1 MFCFISMIPFTVL
14 AVMCFLI
21 NATYNI
27 SFFLVAGWLCIGC
40 IVLFFCASIIITL
53 FEITDQLERFEGVR
67 ESIQKELILREKR
80 GLLMEIFKENINHY
94 ITLEENIF
102 KSLIPE
108 KIEIFLTK
116 YPELKSSEVIKNLV
130 SKIETSQQTVFTEM
144 VERNKIIKKIWVT
157 KNSPWIFKKYIP
169 KYPED
174 IKDILTY
181 KPEAKKEIV
190 K

>member
-1 MFCFISMIPFTVL
+1 MIPFVVL
-14 AVMCFLI
+14 AVLGFLI
-21 NATYNI
+21 NAIYSI
-27 SFFLVAGWLCIGC
+27 SFFLIGGWLCIVC
-40 IVLFFCASIIITL
+40 IVFFFCASILITL

-80 GLLMEIFKENINHY
+80 DLLMKVFKENITHY
-94 ITLEENIF
+94 TNLEESIF
-102 KSLIPE
+102 KSLVPE
-108 KIEIFLTK
+108 KIEIFLAK
-116 YPELKSSEVIKNLV
+116 YPELKSSEVIQKLV

-144 VERNKIIKKIWVT
+144 VKRNKIIKKIWVT
-157 KNSPWIFKKYIP
+157 KNSPWSFKKYIP